1 MATEIASLPNEAPST
16 NNVVMNV
23 KDKVEQNVNNA
34 IAQKSTPTE
43 LSQESI
49 HQIVQG
55 LQQAQGGTSLPSRDI
70 PNNNAEHII
79 QDEQIKPNFV
89 PEAENQHYIE
99 EESTT
104 MENMLKENQ
113 KKKQNIDRLDYLYE
127 ELQTPLLT
135 SVLFFVFQMPYFQKT
150 FIKYAPS
157 LFNRSGNYNLSGYL
171 VKTLLFGL
179 SVFGITKLTK
189 TLSDI

>member
-1 MATEIASLPNEAPST
+1 MATEISSLPNEASQQ
-16 NNVVMNV
+16 NVVMTV
-23 KDKVEQNVNNA
+23 TDKVEKSVENNVQQ
-34 IAQKSTPTE
+34 AQTTQ

-70 PNNNAEHII
+70 PSNNVDHIVK
-79 QDEQIKPNFV
+79 DEQIKPNFV
-89 PEAENQHYIE
+89 PSTENTQYIE

-113 KKKQNIDRLDYLYE
+113 RKKQNVDRLDSLYE
-127 ELQTPLLT
+127 ELQMPLLT
-135 SVLFFVFQMPYFQKT
+135 SVIFLFFQLPYFQKN

-157 LFNRSGNYNLSGYL
+157 FFNRDGNYNFSGYM
-171 VKTLLFGL
+171 VKTLMFGFSVYGL
-179 SVFGITKLTK
+179 SKLTK
-189 TLSDI
+189 TLTDI

>member
-1 MATEIASLPNEAPST
+1 MSTEISSLPNEAPST

-23 KDKVEQNVNNA
+23 KEKVEQNVSA
-34 IAQKSTPTE
+34 MTQKPSTTE

-70 PNNNAEHII
+70 PNNNSQHIV

-89 PEAENQHYIE
+89 PKAENKNYIE